1 MKMVENQIYNNEMT
15 IPTANGHCLYRLR
28 DKIPARFVLYL
39 LSWSG
44 FMVSFIIRSDIN
56 LTILAMVKDR
66 QVSTATPNK
75 TDENFCYTNIDKNI
89 VNETETVLDYGGTLE
104 WSPDAQSYIIASFYW
119 MYVCAHIVG
128 GAITQRFGT
137 KRVFGFVQL
146 TCALCG
152 FCLPIAAETHYGFV
166 IAIRSVQGFASG
178 FVWPAM
184 YSIVG
189 IWIPTQERSRFL
201 SSFQGSNFGTG
212 ISYALCGFLIA
223 NFGWTAVFYTSG
235 SIGLIWCLMWY
246 FLVFDSPEKHPRI
259 SREELDY
266 IRKNTDSSYA
276 SRKKQKVPWTSI
288 VCSLPMWAISITCFG
303 RVWILYTFTIYG
315 PQYMKHILGFSVEK
329 NGLLSGAPFMLCYF
343 STVLFGYLADQIM
356 NRKLLTKTTTRK
368 LFTFIGQIGA
378 GLLCILMAYIGCNI
392 VAILILYFLAINILS
407 APFSGAMASIVDVA
421 PNFSGVVVGF
431 CQTIYM
437 IAGVF
442 SPLVAGYITRNGHT
456 ISAYQTTFNI
466 SAAVGMST
474 YLVYQFFG
482 TSEIQE
488 WNYRND
494 HEGMS
499 NERDEMLQ
507 EKKKTIRIV
516 SKQNGIGEEV

>member
-1 MKMVENQIYNNEMT
+1 MKMVENQIYNSEMT
-15 IPTANGHCLYRLR
+15 IPAANRHFLHRLR
-28 DKIPARFVLYL
+28 DKIPARLVLYL

-66 QVSTATPNK
+66 KVQAVQNK
-75 TDENFCYTNIDKNI
+75 TEESFCYTIDPN
-89 VNETETVLDYGGTLE
+89 VTESETVLDYGGTLE
-104 WSPDAQSYIIASFYW
+104 WSSDAQSYIIASFYW

-128 GAITQRFGT
+128 GAVTQRFGT

-146 TCALCG
+146 TCALCS
-152 FCLPIAAETHYGFV
+152 FLLPVAAETHFGCV

-189 IWIPTQERSRFL
+189 VWIPTQERSRFL

-223 NFGWTAVFYTSG
+223 NFGWPAVFYTSG

-259 SREELDY
+259 SREEQDY
-266 IRKNTDSSYA
+266 IRKNTDSCYA
-276 SRKKQKVPWTSI
+276 SRKKQKVPWTSMLR
-288 VCSLPMWAISITCFG
+288 SLPMWAISITCFG

-315 PQYMKHILGFSVEK
+315 PQYLKHILGFSVEQ
-329 NGLLSGAPFMLCYF
+329 NGLLSGAPFISCYF

-378 GLLCILMAYIGCNI
+378 GLLCILMGYIGCNI
-392 VAILILYFLAINILS
+392 AVILCLYFLAINLLS
-407 APFSGAMASIVDVA
+407 AQFSGAMASIVDVA
-421 PNFSGVVVGF
+421 PNFSGVVVGY
-431 CQTIYM
+431 CQTVYM

-466 SAAVGMST
+466 AAAIGMST
-474 YLVYQFFG
+474 YLMYQFFG
-482 TSEIQE
+482 TSEIQH

-494 HEGMS
+494 EGACKE
-499 NERDEMLQ
+499 NDVMLQ
-507 EKKKTIRIV
+507 GKKRAVRIV
-516 SKQNGIGEEV
+516 SKKDGVGEEV